1 MFIYIEACWAK
12 TYEKLNWQNK
22 KNGNN
27 LLKFL
32 ILGIITKLGAMR
44 PRIGASGNAFL
55 FYGVSF

>member
-1 MFIYIEACWAK
+1 MFIYIEACWAT

-22 KNGNN
+22 KNGHN

-44 PRIGASGNAFL
+44 PRIDASENAFL